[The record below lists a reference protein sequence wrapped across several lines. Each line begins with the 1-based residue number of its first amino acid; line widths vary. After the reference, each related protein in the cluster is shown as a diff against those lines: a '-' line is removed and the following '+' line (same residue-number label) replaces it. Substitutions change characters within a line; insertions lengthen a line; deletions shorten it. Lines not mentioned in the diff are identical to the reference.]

1 MMKIFPC
8 RNIAGKTLEWYSQSD
23 QLPQDMDND
32 KWVFIRK
39 SMSYVNEMIVMK
51 KYNDACLLLEKI
63 KKYQQK
69 ECDGLL
75 SADNKFKAEKIYNQF
90 DYSKSVAMACICI
103 GLICFIYYCH
113 CMASQKRT
121 SRKAII
127 ILNILLWIVF
137 TYLSAAIC
145 LRGYVSNHLPLSNGF
160 ETMQFMAWCT
170 LLLTFLLQRKIRNV
184 APFRFPALRTYAD
197 GIHAGRIKPT
207 NHTTDA
213 GSAISIIEYPRSSYH
228 DRLFA
233 AGIYHAEWCNSG
245 HTPPITERMQRTNR
259 TIADNKPNNS
269 LSGNFLTRYRYFH
282 WCCMGKRIMGTL
294 LGMGS

>member
-1 MMKIFPC
+1 M
-8 RNIAGKTLEWYSQSD
+8 EWYSQSD

-75 SADNKFKAEKIYNQF
+75 PADNKFKAEKIYNQF

-145 LRGYVSNHLPLSNGF
+145 LRGYVSIICHCPTASKPCSSWHGVRYCSLF
-160 ETMQFMAWCT
+160 CY
-170 LLLTFLLQRKIRNV
+170 NV
-184 APFRFPALRTYAD
+184 
-197 GIHAGRIKPT
+197 
-207 NHTTDA
+207 
-213 GSAISIIEYPRSSYH
+213 
-228 DRLFA
+228 
-233 AGIYHAEWCNSG
+233 NS
-245 HTPPITERMQRTNR
+245 QCC
-259 TIADNKPNNS
+259 S
-269 LSGNFLTRYRYFH
+269 LSVSCFADLR
-282 WCCMGKRIMGTL
+282 
-294 LGMGS
+294 

>member
-1 MMKIFPC
+1 M
-8 RNIAGKTLEWYSQSD
+8 
-23 QLPQDMDND
+23 
-32 KWVFIRK
+32 
-39 SMSYVNEMIVMK
+39 
-51 KYNDACLLLEKI
+51 LLEKI

-75 SADNKFKAEKIYNQF
+75 PADNKFKAEKIYNQF

-170 LLLTFLLQRKIRNV
+170 LLLTFLLQSK
-184 APFRFPALRTYAD
+184 FLM
-197 GIHAGRIKPT
+197 
-207 NHTTDA
+207 
-213 GSAISIIEYPRSSYH
+213 
-228 DRLFA
+228 LL
-233 AGIYHAEWCNSG
+233 
-245 HTPPITERMQRTNR
+245 PI
-259 TIADNKPNNS
+259 
-269 LSGNFLTRYRYFH
+269 
-282 WCCMGKRIMGTL
+282 
-294 LGMGS
+294 